1 MATHKKPRA
10 DHGTKAPLSRREF
23 GALTVSAM
31 AAPFALTSQVT
42 ASPAISATDLIDR
55 IKKNIG
61 VEWKPDTFD
70 TIKAGDPATVVSG
83 VVTTAIA
90 SMSVLRRAVDAGAN
104 LIITSEPTFYGR
116 NDARTPPAGRGG
128 GRGAPPPPDTPPPS
142 DPVYIAKNA
151 FIEKN
156 GLVVFR
162 LNQHWRLRRPDPF
175 ATGLASALGWS
186 TRIEAPGDVLRYSI
200 GAVSLSAL
208 AAELKKKLGT
218 RGGIR
223 VIGDPQTRVQTV
235 ALLPGSTPLA
245 AALDALPAVDVIVA
259 GEVREWESVEYARDV
274 VASGERKGFVTIGRI
289 VSEEGGMS
297 ECARWLTTLVSEV
310 PVRHIP
316 AGDPYWSPS

>member
-1 MATHKKPRA
+1 
-10 DHGTKAPLSRREF
+10 
-23 GALTVSAM
+23 
-31 AAPFALTSQVT
+31 
-42 ASPAISATDLIDR
+42 
-55 IKKNIG
+55 
-61 VEWKPDTFD
+61 
-70 TIKAGDPATVVSG
+70 
-83 VVTTAIA
+83 
-90 SMSVLRRAVDAGAN
+90 
-104 LIITSEPTFYGR
+104 
-116 NDARTPPAGRGG
+116 
-128 GRGAPPPPDTPPPS
+128 
-142 DPVYIAKNA
+142 VYTAKNA
-151 FIEKN
+151 FIEKH

-175 ATGLASALGWS
+175 AVGLASALGWS
-186 TRIEAPGDVLRYSI
+186 KRIEAPGDVLRYSI
-200 GAVSLSAL
+200 GAASLGAL
-208 AAELKKKLGT
+208 AAELKKKLET

-245 AALDALPAVDVIVA
+245 AALDNLPAVDVVVA

-274 VASGERKGFVTIGRI
+274 VASGGRKGLVLVGRI